1 MVQVAVSSGHGWL
14 LARERD
20 TLHRGE
26 LLVLE
31 PSLSLEEHII
41 EADGSISVATHQ
53 IIGNGQQDVDRLVID
68 VKLHDFLE
76 LFLTDLADTS
86 LDLGD
91 LPDEDFTIGGTCD
104 SLLSTWQ
111 EDSLR
116 VGLVLAG
123 RVVFAD
129 GGAVV
134 LERLGLVSPLHEE
147 DATGAVARKL
157 MGVHRVE
164 LDPVG
169 GTDGRVVELHGYL
182 RAILVLVRPVPK
194 RACLGIVGAQSCDVP
209 IVSREV
215 HLLDA
220 TRVWLQ
226 ESADR
231 GARP

>member
-104 SLLSTWQ
+104 SLLGTWQ
-111 EDSLR
+111 ED
-116 VGLVLAG
+116 GL
-123 RVVFAD
+123 
-129 GGAVV
+129 
-134 LERLGLVSPLHEE
+134 
-147 DATGAVARKL
+147 
-157 MGVHRVE
+157 
-164 LDPVG
+164 
-169 GTDGRVVELHGYL
+169 
-182 RAILVLVRPVPK
+182 
-194 RACLGIVGAQSCDVP
+194 CD
-209 IVSREV
+209 
-215 HLLDA
+215 
-220 TRVWLQ
+220 
-226 ESADR
+226 
-231 GARP
+231 